1 VYYLIDDCKQKFL
14 SNIVLLFCIV
24 LSTAT
29 FATTLNV
36 YEKPD
41 VSSKIIT
48 SMQKTQEHMQ
58 KAMQEMFN
66 DFDKNFYTFPAI
78 QPVIVVPENNIK
90 EKTKK

>member
-1 VYYLIDDCKQKFL
+1 MKKILHYVRDDMMHIKNILI
-14 SNIVLLFCIV
+14 N
-24 LSTAT
+24 
-29 FATTLNV
+29 
-36 YEKPD
+36 
-41 VSSKIIT
+41 
-48 SMQKTQEHMQ
+48 KTQEHMQ

>member
-1 VYYLIDDCKQKFL
+1 
-14 SNIVLLFCIV
+14 
-24 LSTAT
+24 
-29 FATTLNV
+29 
-36 YEKPD
+36 
-41 VSSKIIT
+41 
-48 SMQKTQEHMQ
+48 MQKTQEHMQ